1 MIEINYVNR
10 YDIKFKGCDNVR
22 IIQVPIASGYVNG
35 VYNMAIPTQS
45 YKVNCG
51 LLDLEDIIF
60 KNPDK
65 LIHIYPDFENNT
77 IFHSGPTV
85 YNPNTFEPT
94 PTYFLRYCLS
104 DNIVD
109 NNVTSKDDTKEKRSF
124 KYLLIKS

>member
-22 IIQVPIASGYVNG
+22 IIQVPIASGYIAG
-35 VYNMAIPTQS
+35 IYTMAIPTYS
-45 YKVNCG
+45 YKVRG
-51 LLDLEDIIF
+51 LSDLEDIVF
-60 KNPDK
+60 KNPNK

-85 YNPNTFEPT
+85 YNPNTFEST
-94 PTYFLRYCLS
+94 PTYFLRYCFS
-104 DNIVD
+104 DYILD
-109 NNVTSKDDTKEKRSF
+109 NNITSKDDTKEKRSF